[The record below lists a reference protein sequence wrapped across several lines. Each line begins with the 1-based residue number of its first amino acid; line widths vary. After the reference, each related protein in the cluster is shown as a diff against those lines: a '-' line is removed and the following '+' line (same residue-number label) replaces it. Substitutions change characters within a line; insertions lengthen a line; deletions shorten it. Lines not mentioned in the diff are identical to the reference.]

1 MSKNA
6 HILLVS
12 FFFVFSVFSTDTDSL
27 YHQTLKLNDTLQISE
42 LNKLSQEYLNSNP
55 DFALKCAEKAL
66 EISDKYADK
75 SGKIKSLINIGIIL
89 RNKGKNDESL
99 NAHFES
105 LKLAELINDKQLI
118 ATNFNNIGII
128 YRMLKNYP
136 LAKEYFDK
144 ALSIQKKEGNKKGM
158 ASVLNNMGVMY
169 SRQKE
174 YDKALECYKS
184 SLQLEQEIEDFHGAA
199 GSFNNIGTIYWHKGE
214 LKQAINYFKMALKIY
229 EDYNDKYSIAMS
241 LSNIAVIYIDLKE
254 YTNALEYCEK
264 SMIVAREMNDLN
276 SVHYNYLA
284 YAEIYSQLRD
294 FEKAFNFHTKAYA
307 LRDSIILEEN
317 NKKMLELQ
325 QEFESEKK
333 EKEILLLTK
342 EKKLKETEL
351 NQKQTIIWVFL
362 IAFFILFILAFF
374 LFRSIKIKNSINKKL
389 EIAYQNIEEKNK
401 DITDSI
407 NYAKQI
413 QQAIL
418 PFKERFEKYF
428 NQNYFILF
436 QPRDIVSGD
445 FYWSTEK
452 DNLLFLAVVDCTG
465 HGVPGA
471 FMSMVASAALSNIV
485 NEKHITEPGKILTT
499 LHKDIRKALNQESGT
514 NRDGMDLALCV
525 IDFNTNKLHFA
536 GANNSLLII
545 KKNKNSTNFEL
556 EEIKGNNFSIGGM
569 QVEKER
575 NFETQEI
582 YFEKEYSFYLTTD
595 GFADQFGGPKG
606 KKFKSKNMK
615 ELLISV
621 QSKSLTEQ
629 KNLIYNEFL
638 NWKGELEQVDDICI
652 VGFKL

>member
-1 MSKNA
+1 MTKNA
-6 HILLVS
+6 FIFLLLIIS
-12 FFFVFSVFSTDTDSL
+12 FLAVTATDTDSL
-27 YHQTLKLNDTLQISE
+27 YLKTLKLNDSLQISE
-42 LNKLSQEYLNSNP
+42 FNKLSQEYLNSNP

-66 EISDKYADK
+66 QISDKNADK
-75 SGKIKSLINIGIIL
+75 IGKIKSLINIAIIL

-105 LKLAELINDKQLI
+105 LKLAESINDKQLI
-118 ATNFNNIGII
+118 ATNYNNIGII

-136 LAKEYFDK
+136 LAKEYFEK
-144 ALSIQKKEGNKKGM
+144 AYIIQKNEGNKKGM

-174 YDKALECYKS
+174 YDKALESYKS
-184 SLQLEQEIEDFHGAA
+184 SLQLEQEIEDYHGAA
-199 GSFNNIGTIYWHKGE
+199 GSFNNIGTIYWHKGD

-254 YTNALEYCEK
+254 YSNALEYCEK
-264 SMIVAREMNDLN
+264 SMKVAREMNDLN

-284 YAEIYSQLRD
+284 YAEIYSRLKD
-294 FEKAFNFHTKAYA
+294 FEKAFNYHTKAYA

-317 NKKMLELQ
+317 NKKMIELQ
-325 QEFESEKK
+325 QQFESEKK
-333 EKEILLLTK
+333 EKEILILTK
-342 EKKLKETEL
+342 EKKLKESEL
-351 NQKQTIIWVFL
+351 SQKQTIIWLFL
-362 IAFFILFILAFF
+362 IAFLVLAILGFF
-374 LFRSIKIKNSINKKL
+374 LIRSIKIKNSINKKL

-452 DNLLFLAVVDCTG
+452 DNLFFVAVVDCTG

-485 NEKHITEPGKILTT
+485 NEKNITYPGNILTT
-499 LHKDIRKALNQESGT
+499 LHKDIRKALNQENGT
-514 NRDGMDLALCV
+514 NRDGMDLSLCA
-525 IDFNTNKLHFA
+525 IDFSANKLFFA
-536 GANNSLLII
+536 GANNSLLLI
-545 KKNKNSTNFEL
+545 KQNAISPNL

-569 QVEKER
+569 QLEKER
-575 NFETQEI
+575 IFDTHEI
-582 YFEKEYSFYLTTD
+582 NLEKGFAFYLTTD

-606 KKFKSKNMK
+606 KKFKSKKLK
-615 ELLISV
+615 ELL
-621 QSKSLTEQ
+621 LTAQYNTLAEQ
-629 KNLIYNEFL
+629 KNIIYKEFID
-638 NWKGELEQVDDICI
+638 WKGDLEQVDDICI
-652 VGFKL
+652 LGFKI